1 MDVSSIEVHS
11 VSVGVEHVVLLS
23 SDGRLFSWGTNKYGQ
38 CGVGHSLPVNTPM
51 EVEGD
56 WSSVLS
62 LCAGQYHSAVLME
75 EEGEGGEGQSLLTWG
90 WGLYGQLGHEEEED
104 RNGNKLTPKRVK
116 SIPCVARSVHC
127 GRVHTALL
135 SVEGEVWV
143 VGGGAYGQLGT
154 IDDRMKSFHW
164 LRVNLGEGVG
174 RVRLLSTKFYH
185 NIVVTEDNRL
195 FEWGKN
201 PQELKMKMF
210 VMRRLKNAKDAEK
223 RGRPALPTCVP
234 KDFLGVH
241 EIVHE
246 IGETIVDVSTG
257 LSHCAAIT
265 TTGEL
270 FTWGKNLD
278 YQLGLGHKVE
288 RSDPTRVSEPEGVV
302 WSGVHCGGNHSMGVS
317 SDGRLWSWGRND
329 ANQCAVVPIKAPSGA
344 RKFFFQAKEGSKK
357 CVQLADDSTFV
368 TVPTLVPTLT
378 LHQPPNE
385 TDRAGVM
392 TALISLDSSSC
403 LSASRFLASLP
414 STPSPSLATLHLMAG
429 EMLQAINCLS
439 TRDGD
444 IETPSALISLIWDMV
459 SNHED
464 CHTRTLLTAAF
475 AHLPRTPST
484 VSNRQVRALW
494 PGVWDE
500 DGTQRELGVDERVGM
515 IGVWNPPRSTPNYV
529 LIPSS
534 SLPVSSSPSS
544 SSSTTPGVSSP
555 SPSPALPRSR
565 LFPTCLHVVPSSPSP
580 STPSTSSSLPSALPS
595 SLPQHCPICMEEW
608 KELLADTLN

>member
-1 MDVSSIEVHS
+1 MERCDCRARILFVLSSLLAWSSPSSHSLKCPSSSMTTGLSSSLVYGLDRSLVLWGDLSSVQRKTIEEGGVNGIARRSLPPTPTHSGGGGMGKIDVSSLEVYS
-11 VSVGVEHVVLLS
+11 ISVGVEHVVLLS

-38 CGVGHSLPVNTPM
+38 CGVGHSFPVNTPTL
-51 EVEGD
+51 VDGD
-56 WSSVLS
+56 WSSILS
-62 LCAGQYHSAVLME
+62 LCAGQYHTVALMEEEKDEE
-75 EEGEGGEGQSLLTWG
+75 EEGEGQYLLTWG
-90 WGLYGQLGHEEEED
+90 WGMYGQLGHGEEED
-104 RNGNKLTPKRVK
+104 RNGNKERPKRVK
-116 SIPCVARSVHC
+116 RLPCVVRSVHC

-135 SVEGEVWV
+135 SMEGDVWV
-143 VGGGAYGQLGT
+143 IGGGAYGQLGT
-154 IDDRMKSFHW
+154 KDDRMKSFFW
-164 LRVNLGEGVG
+164 LKVDFGDGVG

-185 NIVVTEDNRL
+185 NIAVTEDNRL

-210 VMRRLKNAKDAEK
+210 VMRRLRNAKDAEK

-234 KDFLGVH
+234 KDFLGVN

-246 IGETIVDVSTG
+246 VIEKIVGISTG
-257 LSHCAAIT
+257 LSHCALIT
-265 TTGEL
+265 HNGEL
-270 FTWGKNLD
+270 YTWGKNLD

-288 RSDPTRVSEPEGVV
+288 RSDPTRVFEPEGII

-329 ANQCAVVPIKAPSGA
+329 ANQCAVTPIKAPSNA
-344 RKFFFQAKEGSKK
+344 RKFFFQAKEGAKK

-385 TDRAGVM
+385 TDRNGVM
-392 TALISLDSSSC
+392 DALISLDTPSC
-403 LSASRFLASLP
+403 LSSSRFLSSLP
-414 STPSPSLATLHLMAG
+414 STSSPSLATLHLMAG

-439 TRDGD
+439 TNEGE

-484 VSNRQVRALW
+484 
-494 PGVWDE
+494 
-500 DGTQRELGVDERVGM
+500 ERRLRSQ
-515 IGVWNPPRSTPNYV
+515 IGKFV
-529 LIPSS
+529 LYGQESRRLLFL
-534 SLPVSSSPSS
+534 SL
-544 SSSTTPGVSSP
+544 
-555 SPSPALPRSR
+555 
-565 LFPTCLHVVPSSPSP
+565 HHHHH
-580 STPSTSSSLPSALPS
+580 
-595 SLPQHCPICMEEW
+595 Q
-608 KELLADTLN
+608 